1 VINVPVY
8 ELRQIPLTSI
18 AFVTNRTMKVDVHSI
33 VDRHMI
39 ASMNE
44 VISNLA
50 ALSLEWASTGTIPEV
65 EWLKM
70 RSLDFQET
78 LRSRDRL
85 VQRLSTVA
93 CTMCADFEDHVSFF
107 CGLVVFR

>member
-1 VINVPVY
+1 
-8 ELRQIPLTSI
+8 
-18 AFVTNRTMKVDVHSI
+18 MKVDVHSI